1 MLHVLFAK
9 NQIGWKLWPGW
20 NIWVNLQSS
29 VVTKFFLTFQNFPHQ
44 REVLKHLAWHE
55 NDTNVISE
63 CVQNIKK
70 FEIEDRRELKY
81 IVNMILRGTLG
92 AAGPHKSDLGS

>member
-1 MLHVLFAK
+1 MGGISGL
-9 NQIGWKLWPGW
+9 IS
-20 NIWVNLQSS
+20 NLQLSPSS
-29 VVTKFFLTFQNFPHQ
+29 SKLSEIFLIK
-44 REVLKHLAWHE
+44 RKVLKHLAWHE

-70 FEIEDRRELKY
+70 FEIEGRRELKY